1 MKKEEE
7 WKSIKGYEGLYEIS
21 SYGRVKSLS
30 YKYKNGKVREEII
43 RVTSVTHGYEFL
55 KLNKN
60 GESKNYK
67 IHRLVA
73 EAFIPNPENKPEVD
87 HIDTNKRNNI
97 VENLRWVTRQEN
109 CDNPRTFRT
118 HMIAVTKPI
127 LQYDL
132 DGNFLN
138 YYPSIAEASRR
149 TGIIVCTI
157 QNCLAGRT
165 QTAKGFIWKY
175 YSFGVESDVDE
186 YLNKMEGIDKR
197 KALEAENTEFDYG
210 HNVKHYNED

>member
-43 RVTSVTHGYEFL
+43 RVPSITHGYEFL

-73 EAFIPNPENKPEVD
+73 EAFVPNPENKPEVD
-87 HIDTNKRNNI
+87 HIDTNKRNNM

-109 CDNPRTFRT
+109 CDNPRTFKT
-118 HMIAVTKPI
+118 HMIAVTRPI

-138 YYPSIAEASRR
+138 YYPSIAEASRK

-175 YSFGVESDVDE
+175 YSLGVESEVDE
-186 YLNKMEGIDKR
+186 YLKKM
-197 KALEAENTEFDYG
+197 
-210 HNVKHYNED
+210 

>member
-7 WKSIKGYEGLYEIS
+7 WKSIKDYEGLYEIS

-43 RVTSVTHGYEFL
+43 RVPSVTHGYEFL

-60 GESKNYK
+60 GKSKNYK

-87 HIDTNKRNNI
+87 HIDTNKRNNM

-149 TGIIVCTI
+149 TGIIVCII

-175 YSFGVESDVDE
+175 YSFGVEQ
-186 YLNKMEGIDKR
+186 
-197 KALEAENTEFDYG
+197 
-210 HNVKHYNED
+210 

>member
-1 MKKEEE
+1 MKEE
-7 WKSIKGYEGLYEIS
+7 WRSVIGYEGLYEVS
-21 SYGRVKSLS
+21 SCGQIKSLRKGALLTPHKING
-30 YKYKNGKVREEII
+30 YYVIRLCKNGK
-43 RVTSVTHGYEFL
+43 
-55 KLNKN
+55 
-60 GESKNYK
+60 SKNYK

-87 HIDTNKRNNI
+87 HIDTNKRNNM

-175 YSFGVESDVDE
+175 YSFGVEQEVDE
-186 YLNKMEGIDKR
+186 YLKKMEDNDRR

-210 HNVKHYNED
+210 HNVEYYSED

>member
-43 RVTSVTHGYEFL
+43 RVPSVTHGYEFL

-60 GESKNYK
+60 GKSKNHK

-87 HIDTNKRNNI
+87 HIDTNKRNNM

-118 HMIAVTKPI
+118 HMIAVTRPI
-127 LQYDL
+127 LQYDI

-138 YYPSIAEASRR
+138 YYPSIAEAARR
-149 TGIIVCTI
+149 TDIIVCTI
-157 QNCLAGRT
+157 QNCAAGRT
-165 QTAKGFIWKY
+165 KTAKGFIWKY
-175 YSFGVESDVDE
+175 YIEGLESEVDE
-186 YLNKMEGIDKR
+186 YLKKME
-197 KALEAENTEFDYG
+197 
-210 HNVKHYNED
+210 V